1 MIRPFQ
7 RHIILVS
14 HDESILKK
22 YIILES
28 SNDSIP
34 KNYFSTKVQDIQ
46 IRTTIIQE
54 SSKDFLGDSF
64 YLRKFNRFHSL
75 LLLHP
80 RKLQVVN
87 SKELISTFKR
97 INYEEAISS
106 AQAEKIQ
113 FQRIIIRKVK
123 KKQF

>member
-1 MIRPFQ
+1 MISPFQ

-54 SSKDFLGDSF
+54 SSLQ
-64 YLRKFNRFHSL
+64 L
-75 LLLHP
+75 LFQ
-80 RKLQVVN
+80 KVQ
-87 SKELISTFKR
+87 KIS
-97 INYEEAISS
+97 
-106 AQAEKIQ
+106 
-113 FQRIIIRKVK
+113 
-123 KKQF
+123 